1 MFGARNVGGHREY
14 SVFGDVV
21 NTAARLQTAASP
33 GSILLGETTARGAS
47 HVFNLM
53 AIEPLQLKGKQQPVP
68 AYKVRGTVMGAAVA
82 SSPLG
87 EGTRMPLFG
96 RLNEVR
102 RVPYTVTRTVPVEEV
117 RMVPTRVT
125 RMVQQEC
132 VKMVPH
138 TTCKMEAYCVTY
150 KVCRKVPV
158 CVPVCEPQC
167 PTAPIAPAVPGAPI
181 MPPASGEPPIEGVP
195 GEPQT
200 QRPRMPAWM
209 AGMTWLGTP

>member
-1 MFGARNVGGHREY
+1 MTCR
-14 SVFGDVV
+14 
-21 NTAARLQTAASP
+21 
-33 GSILLGETTARGAS
+33 
-47 HVFNLM
+47 
-53 AIEPLQLKGKQQPVP
+53 IE
-68 AYKVRGTVMGAAVA
+68 R
-82 SSPLG
+82 
-87 EGTRMPLFG
+87 
-96 RLNEVR
+96 
-102 RVPYTVTRTVPVEEV
+102 
-117 RMVPTRVT
+117 
-125 RMVQQEC
+125 QEC

-167 PTAPIAPAVPGAPI
+167 PTAPVAPAVPGAPI